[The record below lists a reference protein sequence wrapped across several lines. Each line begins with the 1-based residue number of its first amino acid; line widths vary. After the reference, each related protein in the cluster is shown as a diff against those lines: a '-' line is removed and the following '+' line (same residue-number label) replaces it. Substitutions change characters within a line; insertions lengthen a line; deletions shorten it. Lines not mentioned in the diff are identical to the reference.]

1 MQVKKTLSLDT
12 VQLQTIVDSMLKEIE
27 GGLARDGDSSMLML
41 PSHLT
46 SAPTGD
52 EKGDYLAL
60 DLGGTNF
67 RVLKVCLSPHQELR
81 KQNIKPLLHAF
92 RSDHVTHSILSSSA
106 PETCQ
111 QQEFL

>member
-1 MQVKKTLSLDT
+1 MQVKKTLSLET
-12 VQLQTIVDSMLKEIE
+12 AQLQTIVDSMLKEIE

-67 RVLKVCLSPHQELR
+67 RVLKVCLSQEQELDES
-81 KQNIKPLLHAF
+81 KT
-92 RSDHVTHSILSSSA
+92 SDLCFTHFAEI
-106 PETCQ
+106 T
-111 QQEFL
+111 